1 MTRLL
6 RLRTLQ
12 RALIG
17 VAPAALLIVTA
28 LVVRAAPAY
37 AAGAGAA
44 HFSDSEPPEKSAPMS
59 PQYVTPTHWFSVTG
73 GAFVPTASGYSYALS
88 NGCLHQNTF
97 ANFQNAEYR
106 VGVYVPDGAVLKTI
120 YFNYNVVT
128 PAIGLISSARLAR
141 QSATSLATVDLAT
154 ADKTTSGIQGFG
166 YKGSPEITATV
177 DNLSYTYYLYW
188 NPNGQFLDL
197 CSMQVGYYLD
207 SVFANGFE

>member
-37 AAGAGAA
+37 AAGAGAL
-44 HFSDSEPPEKSAPMS
+44 HFSDGEPPEKSAPMS

-73 GAFVPTASGYSYALS
+73 GAFVPTASGYSYALP
-88 NGCLHQNTF
+88 NGCLHQNIF

-106 VGVYVPDGAVLKTI
+106 AGVYVPDGAVLKTI

-128 PAIGLISSARLAR
+128 SVVGLISSARLAR
-141 QSATSLATVDLAT
+141 QSTTSLTTVDLAT

-166 YKGSPEITATV
+166 YKGRPEITATV

-197 CSMQVGYYLD
+197 CSMQVGYYL
-207 SVFANGFE
+207 SPPNPV